1 MKTGKKRYPAEWFQ
15 LAMDF
20 SFRPEGDSKAA
31 TKSVAVISLCERRQE
46 KQERNRASTFKRLLN
61 LARQLP

>member
-1 MKTGKKRYPAEWFQ
+1 MKTGKKYSAERLQ

-20 SFRPEGDSKAA
+20 NHQPEGDSEAA
-31 TKSVAVISLCERRQE
+31 TKSVAVISLCDRRQE
-46 KQERNRASTFKRLLN
+46 RRERTRASTFKRLLN